1 VSRRRCAPGCE
12 RVTSGW
18 EVDLALRL
26 PDGTSMRERVKAPVS
41 GKSAALRWAGE
52 REAQRYQGVRSRG
65 AEEAKGSERKT
76 TMTIRE
82 LVEDWLARREAR
94 SVPAVRD
101 EKARLRLH
109 VLPVLGKL
117 RLSELRPRH
126 VRDLVAGLRATK
138 ARRGGLLAP
147 RTVRHVYAALH
158 QVLHDAVV
166 DEVIP
171 ANPCVLKR
179 GELPPK
185 IDKDPTW
192 RPGAVFTREEVEALC
207 SDPRIP
213 EDRRVLY
220 GIELLTGMRSGEAA
234 ALPWRAY
241 DPTPTPLGRLVVG
254 ILEGRVLTLRPA
266 AEVAAV
272 GDGLET
278 AFSAEGVP
286 EEKARRSEPSGP

>member
-1 VSRRRCAPGCE
+1 
-12 RVTSGW
+12 
-18 EVDLALRL
+18 
-26 PDGTSMRERVKAPVS
+26 
-41 GKSAALRWAGE
+41 
-52 REAQRYQGVRSRG
+52 
-65 AEEAKGSERKT
+65 
-76 TMTIRE
+76 
-82 LVEDWLARREAR
+82 
-94 SVPAVRD
+94 
-101 EKARLRLH
+101 
-109 VLPVLGKL
+109 
-117 RLSELRPRH
+117 
-126 VRDLVAGLRATK
+126 
-138 ARRGGLLAP
+138 
-147 RTVRHVYAALH
+147 VRHVYAALH